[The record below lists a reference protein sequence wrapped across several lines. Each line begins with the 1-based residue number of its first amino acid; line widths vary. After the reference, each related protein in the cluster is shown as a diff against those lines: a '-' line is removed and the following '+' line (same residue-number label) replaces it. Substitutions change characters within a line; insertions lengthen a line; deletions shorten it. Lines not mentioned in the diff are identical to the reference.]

1 MFNRHARSARIL
13 LSATLLL
20 TAIPFAASAA
30 ETPTITVRVNDLNLD
45 SDAGRAVLRSRID
58 QAVEQVCGDVHM
70 RTTWAL
76 RARAISC
83 SNAAHASAMSQF
95 DVLAAA
101 ARSSK
106 KVAAVRRPS
115 GLRRVFRPSLAK

>member
-1 MFNRHARSARIL
+1 MFNRHARSGRIL
-13 LSATLLL
+13 LSAALLFSAIPL
-20 TAIPFAASAA
+20 TAGAA
-30 ETPTITVRVNDLNLD
+30 ETPTLTVRVNDLNLD

-83 SNAAHASAMSQF
+83 SNAARASSMSQF
-95 DVLAAA
+95 DVLFAA

-106 KVAAVRRPS
+106 KVAAGSDNTSSVR
-115 GLRRVFRPSLAK
+115 